1 MERLYQLVD
10 QILGGMLSMIMAL
23 LVVDVLWQV
32 FTRFILGDPSSF
44 TEELARY
51 LMIWV
56 GLLGA
61 SYAAGKKM
69 HLAVDLLPLQLE
81 GRPRQYLQ
89 IVIELFT
96 ILFAA
101 SVLVFG
107 GIRLVYVTFFLG
119 QISAA
124 LQLPLGYVYLVVP
137 LSGLLI
143 MFYSIHS
150 IHQEVKVL
158 RHSPS

>member
-1 MERLYQLVD
+1 
-10 QILGGMLSMIMAL
+10 MAL
-23 LVVDVLWQV
+23 LVIDVLWQV

-69 HLAVDLLPLQLE
+69 HLAVDLLPSLLS
-81 GRPRQYLQ
+81 GRSRRYLQ
-89 IVIELFT
+89 IAIEIFT
-96 ILFAA
+96 ILFA
-101 SVLVFG
+101 VLIMVIGGTRLVF
-107 GIRLVYVTFFLG
+107 VTFYLG

-143 MFYSIHS
+143 AFYSVHAIHTEFRMLNQS
-150 IHQEVKVL
+150 
-158 RHSPS
+158 ST

>member
-1 MERLYQLVD
+1 MDRLYRTVD
-10 QILGGMLSMIMAL
+10 KILGGALSTIMAL
-23 LVVDVLWQV
+23 LVLDVLWQV

-69 HLAVDLLPLQLE
+69 HLAVDLLPTQLT
-81 GRPRQYLQ
+81 GKPKHYLQ
-89 IVIELFT
+89 IVIEVCA
-96 ILFAA
+96 ILFA
-101 SVLVFG
+101 VFIMVIGGLRLVF
-107 GIRLVYVTFFLG
+107 VTFFLG

-124 LQLPLGYVYLVVP
+124 IQLPLGYVYLVVP

-143 MFYSIHS
+143 TFYSTHAILLE
-150 IHQEVKVL
+150 IKMLKQL
-158 RHSPS
+158 AQ